1 MTFIVIEEDEDSII
15 SNKAPLKEKVF
26 DSPDYLFLYFY
37 RWV

>member
-26 DSPDYLFLYFY
+26 DS
-37 RWV
+37 VGSTSN